1 MRIRSFKVRPKIPE
15 RLGPLHEMAFNMWFS
30 WNWEAVQLFT
40 RLDVEIWN
48 RSYQNPV
55 YMLGLIPQ
63 ERLDAVLKDDSF
75 LASMDRVYADFR
87 RYLEADTW
95 FNQTHGEAKNRVVA
109 YFSTEYG
116 LDEGLPIYSGG
127 MGILSADHLKSA
139 SDLGVPLVA
148 VGLLYRQGYFQQYL
162 NIDGWQQEFYPENDW
177 YNMPVHL
184 ERDAEGDPIRVVV
197 EMADHSVTAQ
207 IWRVQVGRVPLY
219 LLDTNIPEN
228 TSHDRVITAQLYGG
242 DRDMRIRQEILL
254 GIGGIRALAALGIE
268 PAVCHMNE
276 GHSAFLALE
285 RIRHLMQDYSL
296 SYEGARELVWAS
308 NVFTTHTPVPAG
320 NERFDPNLV
329 HRYLAST
336 AQDLGLSW
344 EAFLGLGRENPRN
357 AQETFC
363 MTVLALKSAAHCNGV
378 SKLHGAVSRR
388 MWKNIWPGVPETEI
402 PITAI
407 TNGVHVRS
415 FLSHDMA
422 DLFDRY
428 LGPRFVEEPMA
439 HEVWKRIYDIPDAE
453 LWRTHERRRERLAAF
468 ARRRLRS
475 QLERRGAPSSEISL
489 ADEVLDPRALTIG
502 FARRFATYK
511 RAALLLQDPER
522 LARILTD
529 PDRPVQLLFAGKAHP
544 ADHAGK
550 ELIRALIHFSRD
562 ERFRRSIVFLEDYD
576 MNVARYLVQGVDV
589 WLNTPRRP
597 LEASGT
603 SGMKAAANGALNL
616 SVQDGWWDEGYSPE
630 VGWAIGHGEEYT
642 DTQQQDAIE
651 GRALYDLL
659 EKEVVPLFYTRG
671 RDGLP
676 RGWIAK
682 MKASMSTL
690 GPMFNAHRMVAEYTE
705 RFYIPAGASYEKLKA
720 DRFASAERLATWHQK
735 VRQHWGDL
743 RIEKVQAD
751 TEADLKVGSHLT
763 VSAELVLGA
772 LQPEDVSV
780 ELYYGPLDS
789 EGNLTEAA
797 HIVEMERTRTAASLP
812 GADDGTCSFTGKI
825 PCDQS
830 GRYGFA
836 VRVLPKGK
844 SQDLIHCYEPNLI
857 LWE

>member
-1 MRIRSFKVRPKIPE
+1 MHIRSFKVLPRIPE
-15 RLGPLHEMAFNMWFS
+15 RLKPLQEMAFNMWFS
-30 WNWEAVQLFT
+30 WNWEAVRLFS
-40 RLDVEIWN
+40 RLDIEIWN

-55 YMLGLIPQ
+55 YMLGLISQ

-87 RYLEADTW
+87 RYLEANTW
-95 FNQTHGEAKNRVVA
+95 FDQTHGKAKNNVVA
-109 YFSTEYG
+109 YFSAEYG
-116 LDEGLPIYSGG
+116 VDEGLPIYSGG
-127 MGILSADHLKSA
+127 LGILSGDHLKSA
-139 SDLGVPLVA
+139 SDLGIPLVA

-162 NIDGWQQEFYPENDW
+162 NRDGWQQEFYPENDW

-184 ERDAEGDPIRVVV
+184 ERDAGGDPLRVVV
-197 EMADHSVTAQ
+197 EMAGHNVTAQ

-228 TSHDRVITAQLYGG
+228 AALDRVITAQLYGG

-285 RIRHLMQDYSL
+285 RMRHFMQVHKL
-296 SYEGARELVWAS
+296 SYEAARELVWTS

-320 NERFDPNLV
+320 NERFDSDLIC
-329 HRYLAST
+329 HYLTEYAK
-336 AQDLGLSW
+336 DFGLSC
-344 EAFLGLGRENPRN
+344 EAFLGLGRENPQN
-357 AQETFC
+357 SHESFC

-378 SKLHGAVSRR
+378 SQLHGAVSRR
-388 MWKNIWPGVPETEI
+388 MWKNIWPGVPEKEI
-402 PITAI
+402 PISAI
-407 TNGVHVRS
+407 TNGTHIRS

-439 HEVWKRIYDIPDAE
+439 HEVWQRVNNIPDAE
-453 LWRTHERRRERLAAF
+453 LWRTHERRRERLVAF
-468 ARRRLRS
+468 TRRRLRR
-475 QLERRGAPSSEISL
+475 QLERHGAPSSEMAF
-489 ADEVLDPRALTIG
+489 ADEVLDPRALTSG

-511 RAALLLQDPER
+511 RSTLLLQDPDR
-522 LARILTD
+522 LARILND

-544 ADHAGK
+544 ADRPGK
-550 ELIRALIHFSRD
+550 ELIRKLIHFSRD
-562 ERFRRSIVFLEDYD
+562 ERFRHSIVFLEDYD
-576 MNVARYLVQGVDV
+576 INVARYLVQGADV

-603 SGMKAAANGALNL
+603 SGMKAAANGAINL
-616 SVQDGWWDEGYSPE
+616 SILDGWWDEGYTPE
-630 VGWAIGHGEEYT
+630 VGWAIGSGEEYS
-642 DTQQQDAIE
+642 DTEAQDAIE
-651 GRALYDLL
+651 GCALYDLL
-659 EKEVVPLFYTRG
+659 EKEVIPLFYPHQIRN
-671 RDGLP
+671 GLP

-690 GPMFNAHRMVAEYTE
+690 APLFNAHRMVAEYTE
-705 RFYIPAGASYEKLKA
+705 RFYLPAGLSYEKLKA
-720 DRFASAERLATWHQK
+720 DGFTAANHLAAWHEK
-735 VRQHWGDL
+735 IRRHWGEL
-743 RIEKVQAD
+743 RIENVHVE
-751 TEADLKVGSHLT
+751 TEGDLKVGAQLAI
-763 VSAELVLGA
+763 SADLELGP
-772 LQPEDVSV
+772 LQPGDVSV

-789 EGNLTEAA
+789 EGHLTEASA
-797 HIVEMERTRTAASLP
+797 IVEMERTQS
-812 GADDGTCSFTGKI
+812 ADDGSVTFMGNI

-836 VRVLPKGK
+836 VRVLPKCE
-844 SQDLIHCYEPNLI
+844 DLIHRYEPNLI

>member
-1 MRIRSFKVRPKIPE
+1 MYIHSFKVLPRIPE
-15 RLGPLHEMAFNMWFS
+15 RLKPLQEMAFNMWFS
-30 WNWEAVQLFT
+30 WNWEAVRLFT
-40 RLDVEIWN
+40 RLDIEIWN
-48 RSYQNPV
+48 QSYQNPV
-55 YMLGLIPQ
+55 YMLGLLPQ
-63 ERLDAVLKDDSF
+63 ERLEAALKDDSF

-87 RYLEADTW
+87 RYLEANNTW
-95 FNQTHGEAKNRVVA
+95 FDQTHGEAKDRVVA

-116 LDEGLPIYSGG
+116 IDEGLPIYSGG
-127 MGILSADHLKSA
+127 LGILSGDHLKSA
-139 SDLGVPLVA
+139 SDLGIPLVA

-162 NIDGWQQEFYPENDW
+162 NADGWQQEFYPENDW

-184 ERDAEGDPIRVVV
+184 ERDTQGNPIRIDV
-197 EMADHSVTAQ
+197 EMADRSVIAQ

-219 LLDTNIPEN
+219 LLDTNISEN
-228 TSHDRVITAQLYGG
+228 APHDRVITAQLYGG

-254 GIGGIRALAALGIE
+254 GIGGIRALTALGIE

-285 RIRHLMQDYSL
+285 RIRYFMEKYGL
-296 SYEGARELVWAS
+296 SYEEAREVVWAS

-320 NERFDPNLV
+320 NERFHPDLV
-329 HRYLAST
+329 LHYLGKYV
-336 AQDLGLSW
+336 QKLGLSHNT
-344 EAFLGLGRENPRN
+344 FLGLGRENPKDS
-357 AQETFC
+357 QEAFC
-363 MTVLALKSAAHCNGV
+363 MTVLALRLAAHCNGV

-388 MWKNIWPGVPETEI
+388 MWKNIWPGLPEHEVPI
-402 PITAI
+402 SAI
-407 TNGVHVRS
+407 TNGIHVRS

-422 DLFDRY
+422 DLFERY
-428 LGPRFVEEPMA
+428 LGPKFVEEPMA
-439 HEVWKRIYDIPDAE
+439 TEVWQRIYDIPDAE
-453 LWRTHERRRERLAAF
+453 LWRTHERRRERLVAF
-468 ARRRLRS
+468 ARRRLSSR
-475 QLERRGAPSSEISL
+475 LERRGAPSSEVAF

-511 RAALLLQDPER
+511 RATLLLQDPER
-522 LARILTD
+522 LARLLTD
-529 PDRPVQLLFAGKAHP
+529 PERPVQLLFAGKAHP
-544 ADHAGK
+544 ADHPGK
-550 ELIRALIHFSRD
+550 ELIRQLIHFSRD

-576 MNVARYLVQGVDV
+576 INVARYLVQGVDV

-616 SVQDGWWDEGYSPE
+616 SILDGWWDEGYSPE
-630 VGWAIGHGEEYT
+630 VGWAIGNGEEY
-642 DTQQQDAIE
+642 DNVEEQDAIE

-659 EKEVVPLFYTRG
+659 EKEVIPLFYNRG

-705 RFYIPAGASYEKLKA
+705 RFYLSAGASYKKLKA
-720 DRFASAERLATWHQK
+720 DQFASAKSLAAWHK
-735 VRQHWGDL
+735 KL
-743 RIEKVQAD
+743 RKQWTGLSIRKVQVD
-751 TEADLKVGSHLT
+751 TQTDLKVGANIE
-763 VSAELVLGA
+763 VSAQVVLGK

-780 ELYYGPLDS
+780 ELYYGQLDS
-789 EGNLTEAA
+789 EGKLTKAVGIA
-797 HIVEMERTRTAASLP
+797 EMERVQM
-812 GADDGTCSFTGKI
+812 ADDGVHIFTGKI
-825 PCDQS
+825 PCTQS

-836 VRVLPKGK
+836 VRVLPKC
-844 SQDLIHCYEPNLI
+844 QDLIHRYEPGLI